1 MRVIV
6 TDVLSAGGRELR
18 RSRGPEAQAVMAAWQ
33 PRECLHP
40 SMSVDGGV
48 SDNTP
53 ISHAV
58 ELGADEI
65 YVPSTGHACALREP
79 PRGRLAMLR
88 PARRGSCLA

>member
-1 MRVIV
+1 
-6 TDVLSAGGRELR
+6 
-18 RSRGPEAQAVMAAWQ
+18 
-33 PRECLHP
+33 
-40 SMSVDGGV
+40 MSVDGGV

>member
-1 MRVIV
+1 VRVIV

-33 PRECLHP
+33 PRECL
-40 SMSVDGGV
+40 SVDGGV

>member
-1 MRVIV
+1 
-6 TDVLSAGGRELR
+6 
-18 RSRGPEAQAVMAAWQ
+18 
-33 PRECLHP
+33 
-40 SMSVDGGV
+40 MSVDGGV

-88 PARRGSCLA
+88 PARRGSCSA